1 MKEVEVIFKNKNG
14 EIKKETYLISGYN
27 DNTKTKAEQ
36 RRYIMAQALKFS
48 TGYGNEDYYSWDD
61 PEILER
67 EIISITIKD

>member
-1 MKEVEVIFKNKNG
+1 MYEVEVTFKNKNG
-14 EIKKETYLISGYN
+14 EVEKSTCLVSGYN

-36 RRYIMAQALKFS
+36 RRYVIAKALEFS

-67 EIISITIKD
+67 EIISLKIKD